1 MRSLSVETA
10 LALCH
15 RKRLEEAPLV
25 TKAFREAQMK
35 EKLER
40 YPKVS
45 SELPAPVGGHASQ
58 VLHGLGSPSIWS
70 HSTTWSRNSQ
80 AG

>member
-1 MRSLSVETA
+1 MNRGPLH
-10 LALCH
+10 H

-45 SELPAPVGGHASQ
+45 NGFLQFPWVASPESNCD
-58 VLHGLGSPSIWS
+58 VRTG
-70 HSTTWSRNSQ
+70 R
-80 AG
+80 